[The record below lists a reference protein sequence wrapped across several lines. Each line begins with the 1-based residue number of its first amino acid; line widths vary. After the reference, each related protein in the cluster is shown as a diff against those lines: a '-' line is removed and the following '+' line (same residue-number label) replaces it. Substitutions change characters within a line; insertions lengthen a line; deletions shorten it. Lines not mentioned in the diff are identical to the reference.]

1 MSKISLLSGRWLA
14 VALGGPIVHGAILG
28 LRAGPRATL
37 AFALGLPA
45 IVAAVTLLTAPT
57 LYVGGAL
64 FGGRLSLSQVAA
76 STARALHALGLA
88 MLGLAPLSL
97 LLASTVTLQSPSIF
111 SLQVA
116 GLMVVGLTIALRRL
130 AGELD
135 AAAGFGKRTLS
146 WHLLF
151 AAHTAV
157 AFIIGT
163 RLFTDL
169 NNLAERLAS

>member
-1 MSKISLLSGRWLA
+1 
-14 VALGGPIVHGAILG
+14 
-28 LRAGPRATL
+28 LRGGPRATL

-45 IVAAVTLLTAPT
+45 IVLAVTLLTAPT
-57 LYVGGAL
+57 LYVGGAV
-64 FGGRLSLSQVAA
+64 FGGRLSLAQVAA
-76 STARALHALGLA
+76 GNARALHALGLA
-88 MLGLAPLSL
+88 LLGLAPLSL
-97 LLASTVTLQSPSIF
+97 LISSTVTRSRDIF

-163 RLFTDL
+163 RLFADL